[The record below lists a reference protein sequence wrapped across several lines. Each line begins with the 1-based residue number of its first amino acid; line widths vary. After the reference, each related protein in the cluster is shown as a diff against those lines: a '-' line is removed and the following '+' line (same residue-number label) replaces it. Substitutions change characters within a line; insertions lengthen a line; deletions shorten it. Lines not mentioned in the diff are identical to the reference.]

1 MKPLETASFQ
11 MLNPVFTRRALII
24 FVVLLIVPVLLMAR

>member
-1 MKPLETASFQ
+1 MKPPVIASFQ

-24 FVVLLIVPVLLMAR
+24 FVVLLILPVLLMAR